1 MDTKRINNI
10 LAETGYA
17 VYNSNLSELKDNITV
32 AKNDIIIF
40 CNVGSAII
48 EINMLE
54 YAVSAGSCILIH
66 TGSIIKLHS
75 ASPDFN
81 TLSMLANE
89 EAVLASS
96 IGIETEIFNVL
107 YKEPCFRIDNPKE
120 ISLLNN
126 CLENLRIFS
135 ELPKPPHHAEFVHGT
150 IRNIYIIL
158 YSSRYQ
164 NVDIGKSAT
173 MYSSADNYFR
183 EFLRL
188 IRENCSSHHDVTFYA
203 EKLHIT
209 PKYLNEISR
218 KKAHVTAKEII
229 TKFLVAQIK
238 RELLISGN
246 SVQRIA
252 YDYNFCDQ
260 SSLGKFFKKAT
271 GMSPIAF
278 RRSQ

>member
-1 MDTKRINNI
+1 MVTN
-10 LAETGYA
+10 AGYA

-32 AKNDIIIF
+32 AKHDIIIF
-40 CNVGSAII
+40 CNIGSAII

-54 YAVSAGSCILIH
+54 YAVSSGSCILIH
-66 TGSIIKLHS
+66 TGAIIKLHS

-96 IGIETEIFNVL
+96 IGLETEMFNVL
-107 YKEPCFRIDNPKE
+107 YKEPCFRIDNTKE
-120 ISLLNN
+120 MTMLNN
-126 CLENLRIFS
+126 CLENLKICS
-135 ELPKPPHHAEFVHGT
+135 ELPKPPHHAELIHGT

-158 YSSRYQ
+158 YSCRSR
-164 NVDIGKSAT
+164 NVDANKSANT
-173 MYSSADNYFR
+173 YSSADNYFR
-183 EFLRL
+183 EFMKL
-188 IRENCSSHHDVTFYA
+188 IKENCCCHHDVAFYA
-203 EKLHIT
+203 EKMHIT

-218 KKAHVTAKEII
+218 KKTNFTAKEII

-246 SVQRIA
+246 SIQRIA

-271 GMSPIAF
+271 GMSPVAF